1 MWRNVRLLRSLLFLC
16 LPTLAVVVLAVRFV
30 LVDVPRIEAGERT
43 RLLLA
48 TESAVHDLLE
58 RPETADFV
66 WRRGKGIVSG
76 DPSLAADFPADRPWK
91 DWPSLGPAKSKEKWG
106 GLDRPEGRLVWVRDT
121 APGRDANVVY
131 GRQTDLR
138 ARDYGR
144 YIYLAGGF
152 SLFVLVGIT
161 YLGMRFFVDYVKTR
175 DDFMAATAHDLTTPL
190 VGLRFMIGR
199 DDAEA
204 RTLNER
210 LIRLVDNIKD
220 FMRLGGRRREPRC
233 ETVDLL
239 KAYDEAYSLFRE
251 DYRDLFD
258 GRDVPV
264 EIHRTDPPGSQP
276 SNPPALP
283 VLGDATL
290 LVQVLWNLLGND
302 LKYAAPYGS
311 VRVVFRQAGGRVY
324 ADFVDE
330 GPGMTRAQMRR
341 AFDRYYRAKTVLE
354 SGKGGFGIGL
364 CTAREFARAMG
375 GDLTVRANVP
385 KGCVFTLELPAPP
398 EKS

>member
-1 MWRNVRLLRSLLFLC
+1 MAPGYRLLRGALCLC
-16 LPTLAVVVLAVRFV
+16 LPTAVVIVFALRFA
-30 LVDVPRIEAGERT
+30 LVETPRIVAGERD
-43 RLLLA
+43 RVDA
-48 TESAVHDLLE
+48 ACEAAARDLLE
-58 RPETADFV
+58 NPESAGFV
-66 WRRGKGIVSG
+66 WRRGEGIVSG
-76 DPSLAADFPADRPWK
+76 DASRADDFPANRPWK
-91 DWPSLGPAKSKEKWG
+91 DWQSRGRRKTKEMWG
-106 GLDRPEGRLVWVRDT
+106 WLETPEGRLVWIRDT
-121 APGRDANVVY
+121 RPGGDANTVY
-131 GRQTDLR
+131 GRQTDILE
-138 ARDYGR
+138 RDYAR
-144 YIYLAGGF
+144 YIYILGGF
-152 SLFVLVGIT
+152 SLFVLIGIT
-161 YLGMRFFVDYVKTR
+161 FLGTRYFVESVKTR
-175 DDFMAATAHDLTTPL
+175 DDFMAAAAHDLTTPL

-264 EIHRTDPPGSQP
+264 EIQRTDL
-276 SNPPALP
+276 PALP

-311 VRVVFRQAGGRVY
+311 VRVVFRQAGGRVT

-375 GDLTVRANVP
+375 GDLTVRANAP

>member
-1 MWRNVRLLRSLLFLC
+1 MWRNLRLLRSLLFLC
-16 LPTLAVVVLAVRFV
+16 LPTLVVIVLAVRFA

-43 RLLLA
+43 RVLLA
-48 TESAVHDLLE
+48 TEAAARGLLE
-58 RPETADFV
+58 HPETADFV
-66 WRRGKGIVSG
+66 WRRGEGIVSG
-76 DPSLAADFPADRPWK
+76 ARSWAEDFPADRQWK
-91 DWPSLGPAKSKEKWG
+91 DWPSLGPSKAKEKWG
-106 GLDRPEGRLVWVRDT
+106 ALDRPEGRVVWVRDT
-121 APGRDANVVY
+121 VPGRDANVVY

-138 ARDYGR
+138 EREYAR

-152 SLFVLVGIT
+152 SLFVLIGIT
-161 YLGMRFFVDYVKTR
+161 FLGTRYFLDYVKTR

-220 FMRLGGRRREPRC
+220 FLRLGGKRRKPKRE
-233 ETVDLL
+233 TFDLL
-239 KAYDEAYSLFRE
+239 KAYREAYALFRE

-264 EIHRTDPPGSQP
+264 KVLADGAGISSASGAEAG
-276 SNPPALP
+276 LP
-283 VLGDATL
+283 VLGDETL
-290 LVQVLWNLLGND
+290 TVQILWNLLGND
-302 LKYAAPYGS
+302 LKYAAPYGA
-311 VRVVFRQAGGRVY
+311 VKVAFRAECDRICV
-324 ADFVDE
+324 DFADE
-330 GPGMTRAQMRR
+330 GPGMSASERAR

-364 CTAREFARAMG
+364 CTAREFAEAMG
-375 GDLTVRANVP
+375 GRLTVRANEP
-385 KGCVFTLELPAPP
+385 RGCVFTFEIPRA
-398 EKS
+398 S

>member
-1 MWRNVRLLRSLLFLC
+1 MAPNYRLLRGALCLC
-16 LPTLAVVVLAVRFV
+16 LPTAVVIALALRFA
-30 LVDVPRIEAGERT
+30 LVETPRIVAGERD
-43 RLLLA
+43 RVDA
-48 TESAVHDLLE
+48 ACEAEVRDLLE
-58 RPETADFV
+58 NPGSADFV
-66 WRRGKGIVSG
+66 WRRGEGIVSG
-76 DPSLAADFPADRPWK
+76 DRSRAEDFPADRPWK
-91 DWPSLGPAKSKEKWG
+91 DWESRGRRKTKEMWG
-106 GLDRPEGRLVWVRDT
+106 WLETPEGRLVWVRDT
-121 APGRDANVVY
+121 RPGQDSNVVY
-131 GRQTDLR
+131 GLQTDLR
-138 ARDYGR
+138 EFDYARC
-144 YIYLAGGF
+144 IYVAGGF

-161 YLGMRFFVDYVKTR
+161 FLGTRYFVESVKTR
-175 DDFMAATAHDLTTPL
+175 DDFMAAAAHDLTTPL

-220 FMRLGGRRREPRC
+220 FMRLGGRRREPRR

-239 KAYDEAYSLFRE
+239 KAYEEAYSLFRE
-251 DYRDLFD
+251 DYRDLFG

-264 EIHRTDPPGSQP
+264 EMPRTDLP
-276 SNPPALP
+276 SLP
-283 VLGDATL
+283 VLGDETL

-302 LKYAAPYGS
+302 LKYAAPYGD
-311 VRVVFRQAGGRVY
+311 VKVVFRQEPGRVC

-330 GPGMTRAQMRR
+330 GQGMTSAQMRR
-341 AFDRYYRAKTVLE
+341 AFDRYYRAKTVLQ

-375 GDLTVRANVP
+375 GDLTVRANPP